1 VTSQPAFVS
10 FFATAEPTR
19 PHPTTIAFILDSD

>member
-1 VTSQPAFVS
+1 VS

-19 PHPTTIAFILDSD
+19 PHPTTIAFILASD